1 MIATTP
7 DSQRC
12 IAAKVHASKHRVE
25 VEASARC
32 GCFFC
37 FRQFAPTA
45 ITAWTEGNQTAL
57 CPNCGIDAVIGS
69 ASPYPLHDKF
79 LRRMHGQFF
88 SYRTK

>member
-1 MIATTP
+1 MIALTA
-7 DSQRC
+7 DNHRN
-12 IAAKVHASKHRVE
+12 IAAKTHSSKHRAE

-37 FRQFAPTA
+37 FRQFAPSA
-45 ITAWTEGNQTAL
+45 IKAWTEGDQTAL
-57 CPNCGIDAVIGS
+57 CPNCGVDAVIGS
-69 ASPYPLHDKF
+69 ASPYLVNDKF